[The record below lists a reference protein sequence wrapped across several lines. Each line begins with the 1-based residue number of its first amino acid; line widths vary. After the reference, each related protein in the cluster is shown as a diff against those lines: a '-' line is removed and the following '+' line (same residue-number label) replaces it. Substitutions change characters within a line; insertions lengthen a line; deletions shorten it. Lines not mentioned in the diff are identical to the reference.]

1 MLYPLSKSR
10 ARLKKY
16 PAFYLANSIG
26 DIMYSKDDKKKVSEP
41 SSRLFIT
48 EYVQNLGLT
57 SPEDIKKQNLGL
69 LGLMVAGN
77 VLRRDQ

>member
-1 MLYPLSKSR
+1 
-10 ARLKKY
+10 
-16 PAFYLANSIG
+16 
-26 DIMYSKDDKKKVSEP
+26 MYSKDDKKKVSEP